1 MFLMCLQFTLLC
13 LPRTWSLDWWF
24 CTLLQERWCQT
35 ELASSTLGCRTFNS
49 SMRQQAAAGKLT
61 MPLGKVGST
70 KQWQCIW
77 VRLDSVILLESN
89 FYLFDIDLFRCITP
103 SNNLISAYKC
113 IKSRFLSGIGC
124 CPFLCVSR
132 LSVSG
137 TGRVRAWA
145 GPEFMWVLLRVWWW
159 PVKASAAF

>member
-1 MFLMCLQFTLLC
+1 M
-13 LPRTWSLDWWF
+13 
-24 CTLLQERWCQT
+24 LQERWCQT

-89 FYLFDIDLFRCITP
+89 LYLFDIYLIRGITP

-145 GPEFMWVLLRVWWW
+145 GPYLRLDRGHNCYSDYLAITSSLQPGNCW
-159 PVKASAAF
+159 PRTAICFSLE